1 MDETVSH
8 IKEFKGGRT
17 DASSNGRIQMF
28 QHVTD
33 PSTKAYI
40 LSIPKD
46 KDGQMPPLRSAGKCS
61 FLTWGIT
68 LRKNIK
74 S

>member
-1 MDETVSH
+1 
-8 IKEFKGGRT
+8 
-17 DASSNGRIQMF
+17 MF

-46 KDGQMPPLRSAGKCS
+46 KDGQMPPLRSAGKRS

>member
-1 MDETVSH
+1 MKLSVTLKNLRGE
-8 IKEFKGGRT
+8 RT

-33 PSTKAYI
+33 PSTKSYI

-46 KDGQMPPLRSAGKCS
+46 KEDG
-61 FLTWGIT
+61 
-68 LRKNIK
+68 
-74 S
+74 